1 MGQCSIP
8 IRVDFGTLRVNGT
21 VVLKL
26 IGLNPLRGG
35 REWTLMSAYRPEK
48 QIEHDPAVLVLDL
61 AMTP

>member
-1 MGQCSIP
+1 M
-8 IRVDFGTLRVNGT
+8 
-21 VVLKL
+21 
-26 IGLNPLRGG
+26 RGG